1 MHTITSQV
9 VISGCTR
16 PSIRS
21 SKGIGGKECLKMW
34 SIGVNLARIVL

>member
-16 PSIRS
+16 PSIKL

-34 SIGVNLARIVL
+34 NIGVSLVRTVL